1 MARSQ
6 RWSLSYTGRIGLLT
20 GVGHVGGSFLL
31 GLVVILL
38 GVGAGSIVRVSQSA
52 VGPVLALTGALYL
65 VYAIWQARRG
75 GHSHDHSHEHS
86 HLHGDVDPGEEG
98 EGAAA
103 TVHPSGLSWA
113 IPVGVAASPD
123 LTVLPVFLAA
133 LALGA
138 WVAAIAAVLYAVVT
152 IAVITSLTVLAT
164 AGGYQLDLPW
174 LEKNGNI
181 VAAFVLIALGVAAW
195 QSL

>member
-1 MARSQ
+1 M
-6 RWSLSYTGRIGLLT
+6 SYTGRIGLLT

-75 GHSHDHSHEHS
+75 GHSHDHPHDHSHDHP
-86 HLHGDVDPGEEG
+86 HLHGDVDTGEEG
-98 EGAAA
+98 EAVAA
-103 TVHPSGLSWA
+103 TVRPAGLSWA
-113 IPVGVAASPD
+113 IPIGVAASPD

-133 LALGA
+133 LPLGA

-195 QSL
+195 RSL